1 MTEPIFHRVTHDLAS
16 HGHHNQEEPMIATLV
31 ARIEQ
36 DAHAAGHTVDQA
48 LHDVLTH
55 HLTIAAMAAH
65 VADEIAVIQNNPLT
79 PLAERYGG
87 LPPAAIT
94 TVTHVVDAL
103 AAGLDGLTGGAGSQP
118 EPAPAAS

>member
-1 MTEPIFHRVTHDLAS
+1 MTDPIFHRVTHDLAS

-36 DAHAAGHTVDQA
+36 DAHAAGHTVAQA
-48 LHDVLTH
+48 LHAVLTH
-55 HLTIAAMAAH
+55 HLPIPAMAAH
-65 VADEIAVIQNNPLT
+65 CADEIPEIKNNPH
-79 PLAERYGG
+79 PQLAERYGG
-87 LPPAAIT
+87 LPPAAIGT
-94 TVTHVVDAL
+94 IGHVVDAL